1 MEYRFLGNELSQFD
15 MKNMTSEDRKIL
27 ASELRDKILNTVS
40 KNGGHLASNLGAVE
54 LTIALLT
61 VFDYKNDK
69 IVFDVGHQSY
79 SYKLM
84 TGRFNDF
91 DTLRQEGGISGFPRI
106 SESKYDAFDTGH
118 SSTSVSAALG
128 IARARDLKNDNNYVV
143 AVIGDGA
150 LSGGLAFEGI
160 NDLGIS
166 KTQMIVILND
176 NEMSIDKN
184 VGGMSKHLSKI
195 RYKSGYIAAKRS
207 TESFLRK
214 IPLLGNLLIRFI
226 MAIKDWFRFIVY
238 RKTPSIFEDLGMVY
252 YGPVDGHDTDALIST
267 LNAVKDINAPVLL
280 HVATKKGKG
289 YTFAEKNPSDYHGV
303 GPFDLEKG
311 IQKSG
316 KETFTSAFG
325 QAVIDEANKNRKIVC
340 VCAAMSQ
347 GTGLYDFAAR
357 YPKRF
362 FDCGIAEEHCVTM
375 ASGLAISG
383 YIPVVAIYSSF
394 LQRAYDEIIHDCCF
408 MNNHVIFAIDRAGF
422 VGNDGHTHHG
432 LRDISYLNSM
442 PNMTVFAAR
451 DYKDLRNILD
461 HCIVKVKGPCA
472 VRYPRGGISYTTALY
487 EEIGD
492 CVLPH
497 MVADRGND
505 YALISIGVMCEECDK
520 AFDMLSKAGLFG
532 KHINLSMIKP
542 VPVDEIISMLGKA
555 GKVYICEEGIVSG
568 GAGEAIRYEI
578 EKKTDRYRFVPIA
591 VENDMIKAATVAR
604 QREIAGIDSVSIYNK
619 IVGN

>member
-1 MEYRFLGNELSQFD
+1 MGNELSQFD

>member
-1 MEYRFLGNELSQFD
+1 